1 MTFRYYLIL
10 HLLEE
15 FFRFLP
21 LKCWFIELNLLLG
34 WDMVCVKSQCTAFT
48 FLAHTV
54 PEFHNWSDVALSDV
68 SCIDESVCHIGGF
81 EMGFQIWE
89 WETLQ
94 KVLQA
99 RDTLCICQQGNCVR
113 FCQICIHKL
122 GLLCLYTK
130 SQKKK
135 FILGKSN

>member
-1 MTFRYYLIL
+1 M
-10 HLLEE
+10 
-15 FFRFLP
+15 
-21 LKCWFIELNLLLG
+21 
-34 WDMVCVKSQCTAFT
+34 
-48 FLAHTV
+48 
-54 PEFHNWSDVALSDV
+54 PEFHNWSDVALSNV

-122 GLLCLYTK
+122 VYYPYIQNFKKEVQFGEIKLKFNEIGYNQQFDDQNCLQWFQNWQNQTLCK
-130 SQKKK
+130 AGGRK
-135 FILGKSN
+135 